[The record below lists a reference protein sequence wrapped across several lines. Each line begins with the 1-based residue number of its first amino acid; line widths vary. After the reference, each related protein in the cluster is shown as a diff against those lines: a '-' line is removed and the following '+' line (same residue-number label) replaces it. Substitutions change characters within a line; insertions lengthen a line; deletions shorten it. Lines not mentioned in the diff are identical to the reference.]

1 MSPSSISATPISASP
16 FVTAASS
23 TLIDLHTTTAAGLV
37 ALQAQLPAAQAA
49 WISSSGFATRP
60 SGHMLLP
67 GVDGAVGAVVAIV
80 DPADPVWAL
89 AALAESLPA
98 GQYRLASGG
107 EIADV
112 RSAALGWALAHYR
125 FDRYKSAPRPTA
137 QLLLDADVHAEVES
151 LAAAITQVRDLVN
164 MPPNDMGPA
173 ELAETVRALAG
184 QHDAEVREW
193 VGEELLA
200 AGFTM
205 IHTVGRAAS
214 RAPRLIELR
223 WGEAD
228 APRLTLIGKGVCFD
242 TGGVDIKGPEGMRWM
257 KKDMGGAAHA
267 IALAR
272 LIMQAKLPVRLCLL
286 VPAVEN
292 SVSGDSM
299 RPGDIVR
306 TSAGLS
312 VEIHNTDAEGRLI
325 LGDALTHAAADE
337 PELVIDLAT
346 LTGAAR
352 VALGPELPA
361 LFSNDEATAAGLLQ
375 HAGETA
381 DPLWR
386 MPLWRPYR
394 RMLDS
399 SFADM
404 TNAATGAH
412 AGAITAALYLERFA
426 PAGAAW
432 VHIDVFAWNDA
443 ARPGRPRGG
452 EAQGLRALFSYLQA
466 RFGMG
471 TAGA

>member
-1 MSPSSISATPISASP
+1 MSPSPIPTSPFISVATP
-16 FVTAASS
+16 T
-23 TLIDLHTTTAAGLV
+23 TLDIHTITPAGLV
-37 ALQAQLPAAQAA
+37 SLQSQLPAAQAA
-49 WISSSGFATRP
+49 WLSSSGFAARP

-67 GVDGAVGAVVAIV
+67 AVDGGLGAVVAIV

-89 AALAESLPA
+89 ATLAEGLPA
-98 GQYRLASGG
+98 GQYRLAAGG

-125 FDRYKSAPRPTA
+125 FDHFKAAPRPAT
-137 QLLLDADVHAEVES
+137 QLLVDADVQADVES
-151 LAAAITQVRDLVN
+151 LAAAIAQVRDLVN
-164 MPPNDMGPA
+164 MPPNEMGPA
-173 ELAETVRALAG
+173 ELADTVRALG
-184 QHDAEVREW
+184 NQHGAEIREW

-200 AGFTM
+200 AGFNM

-223 WGEAD
+223 WGDAD

-242 TGGVDIKGPEGMRWM
+242 NGGVDIKGPEGMRWM

-292 SVSGDSM
+292 AISGDAM

-306 TSAGLS
+306 TSAGLT

-325 LGDALTHAAADE
+325 LGDALTHAAADN
-337 PELVIDLAT
+337 PELVIDMAT

-375 HAGETA
+375 HADKTA

-466 RFGMG
+466 RFGLG

>member
-1 MSPSSISATPISASP
+1 MSPSPISPSP
-16 FVTAASS
+16 FVSAS
-23 TLIDLHTTTAAGLV
+23 TPTVIDLHTTTSAGLV
-37 ALQAQLPAAQAA
+37 ALQSQLPAAHAA
-49 WISSSGFATRP
+49 WLSSSGFATRP
-60 SGHMLLP
+60 TGHMLLP
-67 GVDGAVGAVVAIV
+67 AADGGLAAVVAVV
-80 DPADPVWAL
+80 DPSDPVWAL
-89 AALAESLPA
+89 ATLAESLPA
-98 GQYRLASGG
+98 GQYRLAAGG
-107 EIADV
+107 AIVDV

-125 FDRYKSAPRPTA
+125 FDRFKVAPRPTA
-137 QLLLDADVHAEVES
+137 QLLVDAEVQVEVES
-151 LAAAITQVRDLVN
+151 LAAAISQVRDLVN
-164 MPPNDMGPA
+164 MPPNEMGPA
-173 ELAETVRALAG
+173 ELADAVRALAG

-193 VGEELLA
+193 VGEELLT

-242 TGGVDIKGPEGMRWM
+242 NGGLDIKGPEGMRWM

-272 LIMQAKLPVRLCLL
+272 LVMQAKLPVRLCLL

-292 SVSGDSM
+292 AISGDAM

-306 TSAGLS
+306 TAAGLS

-325 LGDALTHAAADE
+325 LGDALTHAAADQ

-361 LFSNDEATAAGLLQ
+361 LFANDEATAAGILQ
-375 HAGETA
+375 HATETS

-404 TNAATGAH
+404 TNAATGGH

-426 PAGAAW
+426 PAGASW

>member
-1 MSPSSISATPISASP
+1 MSPSPIPTSPFISVATP
-16 FVTAASS
+16 S
-23 TLIDLHTTTAAGLV
+23 TLDIHTTTPAGLV
-37 ALQAQLPAAQAA
+37 ALQSQLPAAQAA
-49 WISSSGFATRP
+49 WLSSSGFAARP

-67 GVDGAVGAVVAIV
+67 AVDGGLGAVVAIV

-89 AALAESLPA
+89 ATLAESLPA
-98 GQYRLASGG
+98 GQYRLAAGG

-125 FDRYKSAPRPTA
+125 FDHFKAAPRPAT
-137 QLLLDADVHAEVES
+137 QLLVDADVQAEVES
-151 LAAAITQVRDLVN
+151 LAAAISQVRDLVN
-164 MPPNDMGPA
+164 MPPNEMGPA
-173 ELAETVRALAG
+173 ELADTVRALGNHHGA
-184 QHDAEVREW
+184 DIREW

-200 AGFTM
+200 AGFNM

-223 WGEAD
+223 WGDAD

-242 TGGVDIKGPEGMRWM
+242 NGGVDIKGAEGMRWM

-292 SVSGDSM
+292 AISGDAM

-306 TSAGLS
+306 TSAGLT

-325 LGDALTHAAADE
+325 LGDALTHAAADK
-337 PELVIDLAT
+337 PELVIDMAT

-375 HAGETA
+375 HADETA

-404 TNAATGAH
+404 TNAATGGH

-466 RFGMG
+466 RYGMG

>member
-1 MSPSSISATPISASP
+1 MSSSPTTSP
-16 FVTAASS
+16 FVTTATS
-23 TLIDLHTTTAAGLV
+23 TTIDLHTTTPAGLV

-49 WISSSGFATRP
+49 WVSSSGFASKP
-60 SGHMLLP
+60 SGYILLP
-67 GVDGAVGAVVAIV
+67 ADDGGLGAVVAIV
-80 DPADPVWAL
+80 DPADPVWTL
-89 AALAESLPA
+89 AALADSLPA
-98 GQYRLASGG
+98 GQYRLVPDG
-107 EIADV
+107 ELADV
-112 RSAALGWALAHYR
+112 RNAALGWALAHYR
-125 FDRYKSAPRPTA
+125 FDRFKSAPRATA
-137 QLLLDADVHAEVES
+137 QLLVTPEVQAEVES
-151 LAAAITQVRDLVN
+151 LAAAISQVRDLVN
-164 MPPNDMGPA
+164 LPPNEMGPA
-173 ELAETVRALAG
+173 ELAEVVRTLAG
-184 QHDAEVREW
+184 EHGAEMREW
-193 VGEELLA
+193 VGDDLLE

-205 IHTVGRAAS
+205 IHTVGRAAA
-214 RAPRLIELR
+214 RAPRLIEMR
-223 WGEAD
+223 WGDAD

-242 TGGVDIKGPEGMRWM
+242 TGGLDIKGPEGMRWM

-272 LIMQAKLPVRLCLL
+272 LVMQAKLPVRLCLL

-292 SVSGDSM
+292 SIAGNAM

-306 TSAGLS
+306 TAAGLS

-325 LGDALTHAAADE
+325 LGDALTHAAADK

-361 LFSNDEATAAGLLQ
+361 LFSNDDATATALLQ
-375 HAGETA
+375 HAQETN

-426 PAGAAW
+426 PVGAAW